1 MRGAS
6 ASPVGT
12 RGGRRPSWTLRS
24 AWGDAL
30 WVPLC
35 PCEWRQVFQGTA
47 QDGSVSAFGS
57 LRGYSQ
63 LCPLPGLGPISCGR
77 RSWTRWP
84 GPPPGY
90 SALVSDRT
98 SPLLFVSRRHPSQPA
113 EGPEAPGG
121 TAQPIKGRWCPD
133 TSRTRAVPGLFLRES
148 ISRGSRSFLPECQA
162 ANSATR
168 LETPEPAGASPLRLP
183 PPRGRVLG
191 HTLEHVSFRRRERRM
206 APARPGKRATSW
218 HSALGASPPR
228 PLPRESKSLPGP
240 ETCDTDCVH
249 YAAWADVGAPGEGA
263 GRPRAS
269 GSTPTGAPTKAARG
283 KAEPLRVVPL
293 RGGGP

>member
-30 WVPLC
+30 WVPLS

-47 QDGSVSAFGS
+47 RDGSVSAFGS
-57 LRGYSQ
+57 LRGFSQ
-63 LCPLPGLGPISCGR
+63 LCPLPGLGPIGCGR

-90 SALVSDRT
+90 SAPVSDRT

-133 TSRTRAVPGLFLRES
+133 TSRTRAMPGLFLRES
-148 ISRGSRSFLPECQA
+148 ISRGSRSFLPEFQA

-168 LETPEPAGASPLRLP
+168 LETPEPAGASPLRP
-183 PPRGRVLG
+183 PTPG
-191 HTLEHVSFRRRERRM
+191 
-206 APARPGKRATSW
+206 PRPGAHPGARELPEEGEAD
-218 HSALGASPPR
+218 GASPAWETSHQLAFR
-228 PLPRESKSLPGP
+228 TGSLTSTSTTPGVEIP
-240 ETCDTDCVH
+240 S
-249 YAAWADVGAPGEGA
+249 
-263 GRPRAS
+263 RPRNV
-269 GSTPTGAPTKAARG
+269 RY
-283 KAEPLRVVPL
+283 
-293 RGGGP
+293 